1 VHKFIG
7 NTTSGE
13 PVMQNEILEMV
24 NQFNENMFASAK
36 RMGELNM
43 RTFEQFAAK
52 QAQVMN
58 DCMESSAKQMEVITT
73 AKDYK
78 DAMNAQS
85 ELLKGCNEKFL
96 ANLRETT
103 EMMTEVRDELS
114 GLVEEAVKYTSESV
128 EKAGELA
135 TKKAA

>member
-1 VHKFIG
+1 
-7 NTTSGE
+7 
-13 PVMQNEILEMV
+13 MQNDYLEMV
-24 NQFNENMFASAK
+24 NQFNENVFASAK
-36 RMGELNM
+36 RMTELNM
-43 RTFEQFAAK
+43 RTFEQLAAK

-58 DCMESSAKQMEVITT
+58 DCMESSAKQIEVMTT

-78 DAMNAQS
+78 DAMAAQS

-114 GLVEEAVKYTSESV
+114 TLVEEAVKYTSESV

-135 TKKAA
+135 TKQAA